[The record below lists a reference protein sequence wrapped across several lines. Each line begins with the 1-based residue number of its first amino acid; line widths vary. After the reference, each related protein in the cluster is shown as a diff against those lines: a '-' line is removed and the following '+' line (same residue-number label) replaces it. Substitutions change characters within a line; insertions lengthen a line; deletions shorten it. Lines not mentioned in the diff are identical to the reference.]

1 MLPILFALLS
11 LVLFALGWRRM
22 PEKRRRTYA
31 YAGFI
36 AFALLA
42 VGIAGCGGGGGGG
55 GGHNVTIKANYVGDS
70 NYAASSGTANITV
83 Q

>member
-1 MLPILFALLS
+1 MLFALLS
-11 LVLFALGWRRM
+11 IVFFALGWRWM

-31 YAGFI
+31 YAGFL

-42 VGIAGCGGGGGGG
+42 VAIAGCGGGGGGSG
-55 GGHNVTIKANYVGDS
+55 KTVTIKASYVGDT
-70 NYAASSGTANITV
+70 NYAASSGTTKITV

>member
-1 MLPILFALLS
+1 
-11 LVLFALGWRRM
+11 M

-31 YAGFI
+31 YAGFL

-42 VGIAGCGGGGGGG
+42 AGIAGCGGGGGGG
-55 GGHNVTIKANYVGDS
+55 GGGHTATIKASYVGDT
-70 NYAASSGTANITV
+70 NYAASSGTTTITV

>member
-1 MLPILFALLS
+1 
-11 LVLFALGWRRM
+11 M

-31 YAGFI
+31 YAGFV

-42 VGIAGCGGGGGGG
+42 VTIAGCGGGGGG
-55 GGHNVTIKANYVGDS
+55 GGHNVTIKASYVGDT
-70 NYAASSGTANITV
+70 NYAASSGTTNITV